1 MTEYETAIIALRET
15 GNLIALG
22 VGLLQAA
29 LIAGGLLVM
38 RGAAK
43 QRDKMHDEV
52 MANLKEQ
59 RQDATEQ
66 HHETMRGLEA
76 LIASLKEQRQDATE
90 QHRETMTALQEQHRA
105 TMLGLETLR
114 ATLKDQRQDATEQH
128 RATMRG
134 LEALIER
141 TARPAS

>member
-15 GNLIALG
+15 GNHIALG

-38 RGAAK
+38 RKAAT

-52 MANLKEQ
+52 MAAFKEQRQDATEQHHETMRGLEALMASLKEQ

-76 LIASLKEQRQDATE
+76 LI
-90 QHRETMTALQEQHRA
+90 
-105 TMLGLETLR
+105 
-114 ATLKDQRQDATEQH
+114 
-128 RATMRG
+128 
-134 LEALIER
+134 ER

>member
-22 VGLLQAA
+22 VGLTQAA

-38 RGAAK
+38 RKAAS

-52 MANLKEQ
+52 MAAFKEQ
-59 RQDATEQ
+59 RQDT
-66 HHETMRGLEA
+66 
-76 LIASLKEQRQDATE
+76 TE
-90 QHRETMTALQEQHRA
+90 QHRETMRA
-105 TMLGLETLR
+105 
-114 ATLKDQRQDATEQH
+114 
-128 RATMRG
+128 

>member
-22 VGLLQAA
+22 VGLTQAA

-38 RGAAK
+38 RKAAS
-43 QRDKMHDEV
+43 QRDNMHDEV
-52 MANLKEQ
+52 MA
-59 RQDATEQ
+59 AF
-66 HHETMRGLEA
+66 
-76 LIASLKEQRQDATE
+76 KEQRQDATE
-90 QHRETMTALQEQHRA
+90 QHRETMRA
-105 TMLGLETLR
+105 
-114 ATLKDQRQDATEQH
+114 
-128 RATMRG
+128 

>member
-15 GNLIALG
+15 GNFIALG
-22 VGLLQAA
+22 IGLTQAV

-38 RGAAK
+38 RKAAK

-52 MANLKEQ
+52 MATLQ
-59 RQDATEQ
+59 
-66 HHETMRGLEA
+66 
-76 LIASLKEQRQDATE
+76 EQRQDATE
-90 QHRETMTALQEQHRA
+90 QHRETMRGLEALITTLQE
-105 TMLGLETLR
+105 
-114 ATLKDQRQDATEQH
+114 QRQDATEQH
-128 RATMRG
+128 RETMRG

>member
-22 VGLLQAA
+22 VGLTQAA

-38 RGAAK
+38 RKAAG

-52 MANLKEQ
+52 MAAFKEQ
-59 RQDATEQ
+59 RQ
-66 HHETMRGLEA
+66 G
-76 LIASLKEQRQDATE
+76 ATE
-90 QHRETMTALQEQHRA
+90 QHRETMRA
-105 TMLGLETLR
+105 
-114 ATLKDQRQDATEQH
+114 
-128 RATMRG
+128 

>member
-1 MTEYETAIIALRET
+1 MRKQEKNMTEYETAIIALRET

-22 VGLLQAA
+22 VGLTQAA

-38 RGAAK
+38 RKAAS

-52 MANLKEQ
+52 MAAFKEQ
-59 RQDATEQ
+59 RQD
-66 HHETMRGLEA
+66 
-76 LIASLKEQRQDATE
+76 STE
-90 QHRETMTALQEQHRA
+90 QHRETMRA
-105 TMLGLETLR
+105 
-114 ATLKDQRQDATEQH
+114 
-128 RATMRG
+128 

>member
-22 VGLLQAA
+22 VGLAQAA

-38 RGAAK
+38 RKAAS

-52 MANLKEQ
+52 MA
-59 RQDATEQ
+59 AF
-66 HHETMRGLEA
+66 
-76 LIASLKEQRQDATE
+76 KEQRQDATE
-90 QHRETMTALQEQHRA
+90 QHREAMRA
-105 TMLGLETLR
+105 
-114 ATLKDQRQDATEQH
+114 
-128 RATMRG
+128 

>member
-22 VGLLQAA
+22 VGLTQAA

-38 RGAAK
+38 RKAAS

-52 MANLKEQ
+52 MMAFKE
-59 RQDATEQ
+59 
-66 HHETMRGLEA
+66 
-76 LIASLKEQRQDATE
+76 
-90 QHRETMTALQEQHRA
+90 
-105 TMLGLETLR
+105 
-114 ATLKDQRQDATEQH
+114 QRQDATEQH

-141 TARPAS
+141 TARPVS

>member
-22 VGLLQAA
+22 VGLTQAA

-38 RGAAK
+38 QKAVS
-43 QRDKMHDEV
+43 QRDQIHDEV
-52 MANLKEQ
+52 MAAFKEQ
-59 RQDATEQ
+59 RQDV
-66 HHETMRGLEA
+66 
-76 LIASLKEQRQDATE
+76 TE
-90 QHRETMTALQEQHRA
+90 QHRETMRA
-105 TMLGLETLR
+105 
-114 ATLKDQRQDATEQH
+114 
-128 RATMRG
+128 